1 MTVSEEPPMDTDNDK
16 KNYLHRQVEQQL
28 QTILNLFN
36 SGIPPETIA
45 DQVDIDKD
53 EVDQLIQD
61 IKKQEEKKR
70 ILLEEQVSGNP
81 SLGSTFYLDA
91 VVDIEDAIK
100 NAERRIWK
108 ALKSEPEF
116 TISTEETKSILKKL
130 AKSKVPMVILHVDLV
145 GSTRLSMSVPL
156 DRLTT
161 IMQAFTHEMSIMVNM
176 YGGYVLKYIGD
187 AVIGFFVPG
196 GTLHF
201 NNGYNPP
208 DMKNDFDDKFNSPNE
223 NRSSLG
229 NLQTG
234 EDNYFL
240 SCINAIDCGRS
251 MVRIILQGINPILN
265 QFDYPELGVRIG
277 IDLGENAII
286 QYGFDIHKCDHNKLV
301 KEPHYDILGHT
312 INMAV
317 KMTSFAS
324 PNRIVIGQSVYR
336 KLTDKKQRSKFRK
349 LKVRP
354 SSWTYVD
361 ETSGKMYSLF
371 TDTSKIKNLNF
382 DET

>member
-1 MTVSEEPPMDTDNDK
+1 MTTSGEPPMDGDNDK
-16 KNYLHRQVEQQL
+16 KNYMNRQVEQQL

-53 EVDQLIQD
+53 EVDQIILD
-61 IKKQEEKKR
+61 IKKQEERKR
-70 ILLEEQVSGNP
+70 LLLEEQVSNNP

-91 VVDIEDAIK
+91 VVDIEQAIK
-100 NAERRIWK
+100 NAETRIWK

-130 AKSKVPMVILHVDLV
+130 AKSKVQLVILHVDLV

-161 IMQAFTHEMSIMVNM
+161 IMQAFTQEMSILINM

-187 AVIGFFVPG
+187 AVIGFFVPSG
-196 GTLHF
+196 SLHSE
-201 NNGYNPP
+201 NDYNPA
-208 DMKNDFDDKFNSPNE
+208 DMKDGFDERFKRHNE
-223 NRSSLG
+223 NSSSSSG
-229 NLQTG
+229 NLERG

-251 MVRIILQGINPILN
+251 MVKIILQGMNPILN

-286 QYGFDIHKCDHNKLV
+286 QYGFDIHKCDHDKLV

-317 KMTSFAS
+317 KMTSLAS
-324 PNRIVIGQSVYR
+324 PNRIVIGQSVYK
-336 KLTDKKQRSKFRK
+336 KLIDKKVRSKFK
-349 LKVRP
+349 ILKVRP

-361 ETSGKMYSLF
+361 ESTGKTYNLF
-371 TDTSKIKNLNF
+371 IDDSTLK
-382 DET
+382 

>member
-1 MTVSEEPPMDTDNDK
+1 MTISGGPLSDSDDDK
-16 KNYLHRQVEQQL
+16 KKYINSQVEQQL

-36 SGIPPETIA
+36 SGIPSETIA

-53 EVDQLIQD
+53 EVDQIIQD
-61 IKKQEEKKR
+61 INKQEEQKR
-70 ILLEEQVSGNP
+70 LLLEEQVSNNP

-91 VVDIEDAIK
+91 VVDIEQAIK
-100 NAERRIWK
+100 DAETRIWK
-108 ALKSEPEF
+108 ALKSKPEF

-130 AKSKVPMVILHVDLV
+130 GNSKVPLVILHVDLV

-161 IMQAFTHEMSIMVNM
+161 IMQAFTQEMSIVVNI

-187 AVIGFFVPG
+187 AVLGFFVPG
-196 GTLHF
+196 GSLSSDNDH
-201 NNGYNPP
+201 NP
-208 DMKNDFDDKFNSPNE
+208 
-223 NRSSLG
+223 SLD
-229 NLQTG
+229 NLEMG

-251 MVRIILQGINPILN
+251 MVRIILQGMNPILN

-286 QYGFDIHKCDHNKLV
+286 QYGFDIHKCDHDKLV

-317 KMTSFAS
+317 KMTSLAS

-336 KLTDKKQRSKFRK
+336 KLIDKKERSKFK
-349 LKVRP
+349 VLKVRP

-361 ETSGKMYSLF
+361 ESSGKMYNLF
-371 TDTSKIKNLNF
+371 TDTSTVK
-382 DET
+382 

>member
-1 MTVSEEPPMDTDNDK
+1 MTISGEPLSDSDDDK
-16 KNYLHRQVEQQL
+16 KKYIDSQVEQQL

-36 SGIPPETIA
+36 SGIPSETIA

-53 EVDQLIQD
+53 EVDQIIQD
-61 IKKQEEKKR
+61 IKKQEERKR
-70 ILLEEQVSGNP
+70 LLLEEQVSNNP

-91 VVDIEDAIK
+91 VVDIEQAIK
-100 NAERRIWK
+100 NAETRIWK
-108 ALKSEPEF
+108 ALKSKPEF

-130 AKSKVPMVILHVDLV
+130 GNSKVPLVILHVDLV

-161 IMQAFTHEMSIMVNM
+161 IMQAFTQEMSIIVNM

-187 AVIGFFVPG
+187 AVLGFFVPG
-196 GTLHF
+196 GSLRS
-201 NNGYNPP
+201 NNDHNPSNV
-208 DMKNDFDDKFNSPNE
+208 KEDFGEKFNSRDE
-223 NRSSLG
+223 NSSSLG
-229 NLQTG
+229 NLEMG

-251 MVRIILQGINPILN
+251 MVRIILQGMNPILN

-286 QYGFDIHKCDHNKLV
+286 QYGFDIHKCDHDKLV

-317 KMTSFAS
+317 KMTSLAS

-336 KLTDKKQRSKFRK
+336 KLIDKKERSKFK
-349 LKVRP
+349 VLKVRP

-361 ETSGKMYSLF
+361 ESSGKMYNLF
-371 TDTSKIKNLNF
+371 TDNRTVK
-382 DET
+382 

>member
-1 MTVSEEPPMDTDNDK
+1 MTDSGEPPMDSDNDK
-16 KNYLHRQVEQQL
+16 KNYMHRQVEQQL
-28 QTILNLFN
+28 QTILNLSN
-36 SGIPPETIA
+36 SGIPPESIA
-45 DQVDIDKD
+45 DQVDLDKD
-53 EVDQLIQD
+53 EVVQIIQD
-61 IKKQEEKKR
+61 IKKQEERKR
-70 ILLEEQVSGNP
+70 ILFEEQVSNNP
-81 SLGSTFYLDA
+81 SLGSTFYLDT
-91 VVDIEDAIK
+91 VVDIEQAIK
-100 NAERRIWK
+100 DAETRIWK
-108 ALKSEPEF
+108 ALKSELEF
-116 TISTEETKSILKKL
+116 TISTEETKGMLNKL

-161 IMQAFTHEMSIMVNM
+161 IMQAFTQEMSIVVNM

-196 GTLHF
+196 GTLHSNKDYIPPGMKEGF
-201 NNGYNPP
+201 N
-208 DMKNDFDDKFNSPNE
+208 KKLNSPNG
-223 NRSSLG
+223 NSSSLD
-229 NLQTG
+229 NLEMG

-251 MVRIILQGINPILN
+251 MVRIILQGMNPILN

-286 QYGFDIHKCDHNKLV
+286 QYGFDIHKCDHDKLV

-317 KMTSFAS
+317 KMTSLAS

-336 KLTDKKQRSKFRK
+336 NLTDKKQRSKFK
-349 LKVRP
+349 ILKVRP
-354 SSWTYVD
+354 TSWTYVD
-361 ETSGKMYSLF
+361 ESSGKMYSLY
-371 TDTSKIKNLNF
+371 TDISTAK
-382 DET
+382 

>member
-1 MTVSEEPPMDTDNDK
+1 MIITGEPPMNSDNNK
-16 KNYLHRQVEQQL
+16 KNYRQVEQQL

-36 SGIPPETIA
+36 SGIPSETIA

-53 EVDQLIQD
+53 EVNRIIQD
-61 IKKQEEKKR
+61 IITQEERKR
-70 ILLEEQVSGNP
+70 ILLEEHVSNNP

-91 VVDIEDAIK
+91 VVDIEQAIK
-100 NAERRIWK
+100 NAQTRIWK

-116 TISTEETKSILKKL
+116 TISTEETKGILKKL
-130 AKSKVPMVILHVDLV
+130 ARSKVQMVILHVDLV

-161 IMQAFTHEMSIMVNM
+161 IMQAFTQEMSVIVNM
-176 YGGYVLKYIGD
+176 YGGYILKYIGD
-187 AVIGFFVPG
+187 AVMAFFVPG
-196 GTLHF
+196 GSLKSDI
-201 NNGYNPP
+201 GYKPAG
-208 DMKNDFDDKFNSPNE
+208 MKDGSD
-223 NRSSLG
+223 NRS
-229 NLQTG
+229 NLEMD
-234 EDNYFL
+234 EDKYFL

-265 QFDYPELGVRIG
+265 QFDYPELGIRIG

-286 QYGFDIHKCDHNKLV
+286 QYGFDIHKCDHDKLV

-324 PNRIVIGQSVYR
+324 INRMVIGQSVYR
-336 KLTDKKQRSKFRK
+336 KLTDEQRSKFK
-349 LKVRP
+349 LLKVRP
-354 SSWTYVD
+354 GSWTYVD
-361 ETSGKMYSLF
+361 EGSGKMYSLF
-371 TDTSKIKNLNF
+371 TDTS
-382 DET
+382 

>member
-1 MTVSEEPPMDTDNDK
+1 MTIPGEPPENKDNDK
-16 KNYLHRQVEQQL
+16 KNYIHRQVEQQL

-36 SGIPPETIA
+36 SGIPSETIA
-45 DQVDIDKD
+45 DQVDIDKN

-61 IKKQEEKKR
+61 IKRQEERKR
-70 ILLEEQVSGNP
+70 ILLEEQVSNNP

-91 VVDIEDAIK
+91 VVDIEQAIK
-100 NAERRIWK
+100 NAETRIWK

-116 TISTEETKSILKKL
+116 TISTEETKGILKKL

-156 DRLTT
+156 DRLTK
-161 IMQAFTHEMSIMVNM
+161 IMQAFTHEMSILVNM

-196 GTLHF
+196 GTLHST
-201 NNGYNPP
+201 NEYNLP
-208 DMKNDFDDKFNSPNE
+208 DIKDGFDEKLNSKNE
-223 NRSSLG
+223 NSSSLG
-229 NLQTG
+229 NLEMN

-286 QYGFDIHKCDHNKLV
+286 QYGFDVHKCDHEKLV

-317 KMTSFAS
+317 KMTSLAS

-336 KLTDKKQRSKFRK
+336 KLIDKKERSKFK
-349 LKVRP
+349 ILKVRP

-361 ETSGKMYSLF
+361 ESSGKMYGLF
-371 TDTSKIKNLNF
+371 TDISTVK
-382 DET
+382 

>member
-1 MTVSEEPPMDTDNDK
+1 MTDSGEPPMDSDNDK
-16 KNYLHRQVEQQL
+16 KNYMHRQVEQQL
-28 QTILNLFN
+28 QTILNLSN
-36 SGIPPETIA
+36 SGIPPESIA
-45 DQVDIDKD
+45 DQVDLDKD
-53 EVDQLIQD
+53 EVVQIIQD
-61 IKKQEEKKR
+61 IKKQEERKR
-70 ILLEEQVSGNP
+70 ILFEEQVSNNP
-81 SLGSTFYLDA
+81 SLGSTFYLDT
-91 VVDIEDAIK
+91 VVDIEQAIK
-100 NAERRIWK
+100 DAETRIWK
-108 ALKSEPEF
+108 ALKSELEF
-116 TISTEETKSILKKL
+116 TISTEETKGMLNKL

-161 IMQAFTHEMSIMVNM
+161 IMQAFTQEMSIVVNM

-196 GTLHF
+196 GTLHSNKDYIPPGMKEGF
-201 NNGYNPP
+201 N
-208 DMKNDFDDKFNSPNE
+208 KKLNSPNE
-223 NRSSLG
+223 NSSSLD
-229 NLQTG
+229 NLEMG

-251 MVRIILQGINPILN
+251 MVRIILQGMNPILN

-286 QYGFDIHKCDHNKLV
+286 QYGFDIHKCDHDKLV

-317 KMTSFAS
+317 KMTSLAS

-336 KLTDKKQRSKFRK
+336 NLTDKKQRSKFK
-349 LKVRP
+349 ILKVRP

-361 ETSGKMYSLF
+361 ESSGKMYNLF
-371 TDTSKIKNLNF
+371 TDISTVK
-382 DET
+382 

>member
-1 MTVSEEPPMDTDNDK
+1 MTFSEEPQSDSDDDK
-16 KNYLHRQVEQQL
+16 TKYTNSQVEQQL

-36 SGIPPETIA
+36 SGIPSETIA

-53 EVDQLIQD
+53 EVDQIIQD
-61 IKKQEEKKR
+61 IKKQEERKR
-70 ILLEEQVSGNP
+70 LLLEEQVSNNP

-91 VVDIEDAIK
+91 VVDIEQAIK
-100 NAERRIWK
+100 NAETRIWK
-108 ALKSEPEF
+108 ALKSKPEF
-116 TISTEETKSILKKL
+116 TISTEETKSILKRL
-130 AKSKVPMVILHVDLV
+130 ANSKVPLVIFHVDLV

-161 IMQAFTHEMSIMVNM
+161 IMQAFTQEMSIVVNM

-187 AVIGFFVPG
+187 AVLGFFVPG
-196 GTLHF
+196 GSLRSD
-201 NNGYNPP
+201 NEGNPSNI
-208 DMKNDFDDKFNSPNE
+208 KEDFGEKFNSRDE
-223 NRSSLG
+223 NGSSLG
-229 NLQTG
+229 NLEMS

-251 MVRIILQGINPILN
+251 MVRIILQGMNPILN

-286 QYGFDIHKCDHNKLV
+286 QYGFDIHKCDQDKLV

-317 KMTSFAS
+317 KMTSLAS

-336 KLTDKKQRSKFRK
+336 KLIDKKERSKFK
-349 LKVRP
+349 VLKVRP

-361 ETSGKMYSLF
+361 ESSGKMYSLF
-371 TDTSKIKNLNF
+371 TDNSTVR
-382 DET
+382 

>member
-1 MTVSEEPPMDTDNDK
+1 MTISGEQPEGSDNDR
-16 KNYLHRQVEQQL
+16 KNYINRQVEQQL

-36 SGIPPETIA
+36 SGIPSETIA

-61 IKKQEEKKR
+61 IKQQEERKR
-70 ILLEEQVSGNP
+70 ILLEEQVSSNP

-91 VVDIEDAIK
+91 VVDIEQVIK
-100 NAERRIWK
+100 NAETRIWK

-116 TISTEETKSILKKL
+116 TISTEETKGILKNL
-130 AKSKVPMVILHVDLV
+130 AKSKVQMVILHVDLV

-161 IMQAFTHEMSIMVNM
+161 IMQAFTHEMSILVNM

-196 GTLHF
+196 GTLRSTDDYNLPDIKDGF
-201 NNGYNPP
+201 DEKFSGNNEY
-208 DMKNDFDDKFNSPNE
+208 S
-223 NRSSLG
+223 SSLG
-229 NLQTG
+229 NLG
-234 EDNYFL
+234 MNEDNYYL

-286 QYGFDIHKCDHNKLV
+286 QYGFDVHKCDHDKLV

-317 KMTSFAS
+317 KMTSLAS

-336 KLTDKKQRSKFRK
+336 RLTDKKERSKFK
-349 LKVRP
+349 ILKVRP

-361 ETSGKMYSLF
+361 ESNGKMYSLF
-371 TDTSKIKNLNF
+371 TDISTVK
-382 DET
+382 

>member
-1 MTVSEEPPMDTDNDK
+1 MTISGEAPIDSSNNSK
-16 KNYLHRQVEQQL
+16 KHIHKQVEQQL

-36 SGIPPETIA
+36 SGIPTETIA
-45 DQVDIDKD
+45 AQVDIDKD

-61 IKKQEEKKR
+61 IKKQEERKR
-70 ILLEEQVSGNP
+70 LLLEEQVSNNP
-81 SLGSTFYLDA
+81 SLGSSFYLDA
-91 VVDIEDAIK
+91 VVDIEQAIK
-100 NAERRIWK
+100 SAETRIWK

-116 TISTEETKSILKKL
+116 TISTEETKGILKKL
-130 AKSKVPMVILHVDLV
+130 ANSKVPLVILHVDLI
-145 GSTRLSMSVPL
+145 GSTRLSMSIPL

-161 IMQAFTHEMSIMVNM
+161 IMQAFTQEMSLVVNM

-196 GTLHF
+196 GSLYSNNDYPHHMKDRFDGGF
-201 NNGYNPP
+201 NRPKENSSSPGNPEMG
-208 DMKNDFDDKFNSPNE
+208 D
-223 NRSSLG
+223 
-229 NLQTG
+229 
-234 EDNYFL
+234 DNYFL
-240 SCINAIDCGRS
+240 TCINAIDCGRS

-286 QYGFDIHKCDHNKLV
+286 QYGFDIHKCDHDKLV

-317 KMTSFAS
+317 KMTSLAS
-324 PNRIVIGQSVYR
+324 PNRIAIGQSVYR
-336 KLTDKKQRSKFRK
+336 KLADKKQRSKFRI

-361 ETSGKMYSLF
+361 ESSGKMYRLF
-371 TDTSKIKNLNF
+371 IDISTTK
-382 DET
+382 

>member
-1 MTVSEEPPMDTDNDK
+1 MTDSGEPPMDSDNDK
-16 KNYLHRQVEQQL
+16 KNYMHRQVEQQL
-28 QTILNLFN
+28 QTILNLSN
-36 SGIPPETIA
+36 SGIPPESIA
-45 DQVDIDKD
+45 DQVDLDKD
-53 EVDQLIQD
+53 EVVQIIQD
-61 IKKQEEKKR
+61 IKKQEERKR
-70 ILLEEQVSGNP
+70 ILFEEQVSNNP
-81 SLGSTFYLDA
+81 SLGSTFYLDT
-91 VVDIEDAIK
+91 VVDIEQAIK
-100 NAERRIWK
+100 DAETRIWK
-108 ALKSEPEF
+108 ALKSELEF
-116 TISTEETKSILKKL
+116 TISTEETKGMLNKL

-145 GSTRLSMSVPL
+145 CSTRLSMSVPL

-161 IMQAFTHEMSIMVNM
+161 IMQAFTQEMSIVVNM

-196 GTLHF
+196 GTLHSNKDYIPPGMKEGF
-201 NNGYNPP
+201 N
-208 DMKNDFDDKFNSPNE
+208 KKLNSPNE
-223 NRSSLG
+223 NSSSLD
-229 NLQTG
+229 NLEMG

-251 MVRIILQGINPILN
+251 MVRIILQGMNPILN

-286 QYGFDIHKCDHNKLV
+286 QYGFDIHKCDHDKLV

-317 KMTSFAS
+317 NMTSLAS

-336 KLTDKKQRSKFRK
+336 NLTDKKQRSKFNI

-361 ETSGKMYSLF
+361 ESSGKMYSLY
-371 TDTSKIKNLNF
+371 TDISTVK
-382 DET
+382 

>member
-1 MTVSEEPPMDTDNDK
+1 MTDFGEPPMDSDNDK
-16 KNYLHRQVEQQL
+16 KNYMHRQVEQQL
-28 QTILNLFN
+28 QTILNLSN
-36 SGIPPETIA
+36 SGIPPESIA
-45 DQVDIDKD
+45 DQVDLDKD
-53 EVDQLIQD
+53 EVVQIIQD
-61 IKKQEEKKR
+61 IKKQEERKR
-70 ILLEEQVSGNP
+70 ILFEEQVSNNP

-91 VVDIEDAIK
+91 VVDIEQAIK
-100 NAERRIWK
+100 DAETRIWK
-108 ALKSEPEF
+108 ALKSELEF
-116 TISTEETKSILKKL
+116 TISTEETKGMLNKL

-161 IMQAFTHEMSIMVNM
+161 IMQAFTQEMSIVVNM

-196 GTLHF
+196 GTLHSNKDYIPPGMKEGF
-201 NNGYNPP
+201 N
-208 DMKNDFDDKFNSPNE
+208 KKLNSPNE
-223 NRSSLG
+223 NSSSLD
-229 NLQTG
+229 NLEMG

-251 MVRIILQGINPILN
+251 MVRIILQGMNPILN

-286 QYGFDIHKCDHNKLV
+286 QYGFDIHKCDLDKLV

-317 KMTSFAS
+317 KMTSLAS

-336 KLTDKKQRSKFRK
+336 NLTDKKQRSKFK
-349 LKVRP
+349 ILKVRP

-361 ETSGKMYSLF
+361 ESSGKMYSLY
-371 TDTSKIKNLNF
+371 TDISTVK
-382 DET
+382 

>member
-1 MTVSEEPPMDTDNDK
+1 MDSNNDK
-16 KNYLHRQVEQQL
+16 KNYIYRQVEQQL

-36 SGIPPETIA
+36 SGISPETIA
-45 DQVDIDKD
+45 DQVDLDKD
-53 EVDQLIQD
+53 EVDQIIQD
-61 IKKQEEKKR
+61 LKEQEEKKR
-70 ILLEEQVSGNP
+70 VLLEEQVSNNP

-91 VVDIEDAIK
+91 VVDIEHAIK
-100 NAERRIWK
+100 LAETRIWK

-116 TISTEETKSILKKL
+116 TISTEETKGILKKL
-130 AKSKVPMVILHVDLV
+130 AKSKVPLVILHVDLV

-161 IMQAFTHEMSIMVNM
+161 IMQAFTQEMSIIVNM

-187 AVIGFFVPG
+187 AVIGFFVPA
-196 GTLHF
+196 GTLHSD
-201 NNGYNPP
+201 NGYNPS
-208 DMKNDFDDKFNSPNE
+208 DMKDGFDEKFNSQNE
-223 NRSSLG
+223 NSSSLG
-229 NLQTG
+229 NLEMS

-251 MVRIILQGINPILN
+251 MVRIILQGMNPILN

-286 QYGFDIHKCDHNKLV
+286 QYGFDIHKCDHDKLV

-317 KMTSFAS
+317 KMTSLAS

-336 KLTDKKQRSKFRK
+336 KLTDKKQRSKFK
-349 LKVRP
+349 ILKVRP

-361 ETSGKMYSLF
+361 ESSGKMYSLF
-371 TDTSKIKNLNF
+371 SDISTVK
-382 DET
+382 

>member
-1 MTVSEEPPMDTDNDK
+1 MTESGESPMDSNNDK
-16 KNYLHRQVEQQL
+16 KNYMYRQVEQQL

-36 SGIPPETIA
+36 SGISPETIA
-45 DQVDIDKD
+45 DQVDLDKD
-53 EVDQLIQD
+53 EVDQIIQD
-61 IKKQEEKKR
+61 LKEQEEKKR
-70 ILLEEQVSGNP
+70 VLLEEQVSNNP

-91 VVDIEDAIK
+91 VVDIEQAIK
-100 NAERRIWK
+100 LAETRIWK

-116 TISTEETKSILKKL
+116 TISTEETKGILKTL
-130 AKSKVPMVILHVDLV
+130 AKSKVPLVILHVDLV

-161 IMQAFTHEMSIMVNM
+161 IMQAFTQEMSIIVNM

-187 AVIGFFVPG
+187 AVIGFFVPA
-196 GTLHF
+196 GTLHSD
-201 NNGYNPP
+201 NGYNPSG
-208 DMKNDFDDKFNSPNE
+208 MKDRFDEKFNSHNE
-223 NRSSLG
+223 NSSSLG
-229 NLQTG
+229 NLG
-234 EDNYFL
+234 MSEDNYFL

-286 QYGFDIHKCDHNKLV
+286 QYGFDIHKCDHDKLV

-317 KMTSFAS
+317 KMTSLAS

-336 KLTDKKQRSKFRK
+336 KLTDKKQRSKFK
-349 LKVRP
+349 ILKVRP

-361 ETSGKMYSLF
+361 ENSGKMYSLF
-371 TDTSKIKNLNF
+371 TDISTVR
-382 DET
+382 

>member
-1 MTVSEEPPMDTDNDK
+1 MTIPGEPPEDKDNDK
-16 KNYLHRQVEQQL
+16 KNYIHKQVEQQL

-36 SGIPPETIA
+36 SGIPSETIA
-45 DQVDIDKD
+45 DQVDIDKN

-61 IKKQEEKKR
+61 IKRQEERKR
-70 ILLEEQVSGNP
+70 ILLEEQVSNNP

-91 VVDIEDAIK
+91 VVDIEQAIK
-100 NAERRIWK
+100 NAETGIWK

-116 TISTEETKSILKKL
+116 TISTEETKGILKKL

-156 DRLTT
+156 DRLTK
-161 IMQAFTHEMSIMVNM
+161 IMQAFTHEMSILVNM

-196 GTLHF
+196 GTLHST
-201 NNGYNPP
+201 NDYNLP
-208 DMKNDFDDKFNSPNE
+208 DIKDGFDKKLNSNNE
-223 NRSSLG
+223 NSSSLG
-229 NLQTG
+229 NLEMN

-286 QYGFDIHKCDHNKLV
+286 QYGFDVHKCDHEKLV

-317 KMTSFAS
+317 KMTSLAS

-336 KLTDKKQRSKFRK
+336 KLIDKKERSKFK
-349 LKVRP
+349 ILKVRP

-361 ETSGKMYSLF
+361 ENSGKMYSLF
-371 TDTSKIKNLNF
+371 TDISTAK
-382 DET
+382 

>member
-1 MTVSEEPPMDTDNDK
+1 MRIVISNAHLSLHLHENMTISGEPLSDSDNDK
-16 KNYLHRQVEQQL
+16 KKYINSQVEQQL

-36 SGIPPETIA
+36 SGIPSETIA

-53 EVDQLIQD
+53 EVDQIIQD
-61 IKKQEEKKR
+61 IKKQEERKR
-70 ILLEEQVSGNP
+70 LLLEEQVSNNP
-81 SLGSTFYLDA
+81 SLGSTFYLEA
-91 VVDIEDAIK
+91 VVDIEQAIK
-100 NAERRIWK
+100 NAETRIWK
-108 ALKSEPEF
+108 ALKSKPEF

-130 AKSKVPMVILHVDLV
+130 ANSKVPLVIFHVDLV

-161 IMQAFTHEMSIMVNM
+161 IMQAFTQEMSIVVNM

-187 AVIGFFVPG
+187 AVLGFFVPG
-196 GTLHF
+196 GSLRSDNDH
-201 NNGYNPP
+201 NP
-208 DMKNDFDDKFNSPNE
+208 
-223 NRSSLG
+223 SLD
-229 NLQTG
+229 NLEMG

-251 MVRIILQGINPILN
+251 MVRIILQGMNPILN

-286 QYGFDIHKCDHNKLV
+286 QYGFDIHKCDHDKSV

-317 KMTSFAS
+317 KMTSLAS

-336 KLTDKKQRSKFRK
+336 KLIDKKERSKFK
-349 LKVRP
+349 VLKVRP

-361 ETSGKMYSLF
+361 ESSGKMYNLF
-371 TDTSKIKNLNF
+371 TDNSTVK
-382 DET
+382 

>member
-1 MTVSEEPPMDTDNDK
+1 MTISGEPPEDKDNDK
-16 KNYLHRQVEQQL
+16 KNYIHRQVEQQL

-36 SGIPPETIA
+36 SGIPSETIA
-45 DQVDIDKD
+45 DQVDIDKN

-61 IKKQEEKKR
+61 IKRQEERKR
-70 ILLEEQVSGNP
+70 ILLEEQVSNNP

-91 VVDIEDAIK
+91 VVDIEQAIK
-100 NAERRIWK
+100 NAETRIWK

-116 TISTEETKSILKKL
+116 TISTEETKGILKKL

-156 DRLTT
+156 DRLTK
-161 IMQAFTHEMSIMVNM
+161 IMQAFTHEMSILVNM

-196 GTLHF
+196 GTLHST
-201 NNGYNPP
+201 NDYNLP
-208 DMKNDFDDKFNSPNE
+208 DIKDGFDEKLNSKNE
-223 NRSSLG
+223 NSSSLG
-229 NLQTG
+229 NLEMN

-286 QYGFDIHKCDHNKLV
+286 QYGFDVHKCDHEKLV

-317 KMTSFAS
+317 KMTSLAS

-336 KLTDKKQRSKFRK
+336 KLIDKKERSKFK
-349 LKVRP
+349 ILKVRP

-361 ETSGKMYSLF
+361 ESSGKMYSLF
-371 TDTSKIKNLNF
+371 TDISTVK
-382 DET
+382 

>member
-1 MTVSEEPPMDTDNDK
+1 MTDFGEPPMDSDNDK
-16 KNYLHRQVEQQL
+16 KNYMHRQVEQQL
-28 QTILNLFN
+28 QTILNLSN
-36 SGIPPETIA
+36 SGIPPESIA
-45 DQVDIDKD
+45 DQVDLDKD
-53 EVDQLIQD
+53 EVVQIIQD
-61 IKKQEEKKR
+61 IKKQEERKR
-70 ILLEEQVSGNP
+70 ILFEEQVSNNP
-81 SLGSTFYLDA
+81 SLGSTFYLDT
-91 VVDIEDAIK
+91 VVDIEQAIK
-100 NAERRIWK
+100 DAETRIWK
-108 ALKSEPEF
+108 ALKSELEF
-116 TISTEETKSILKKL
+116 TISTEETKGMLNKL

-161 IMQAFTHEMSIMVNM
+161 IMQAFTQEMSIVVNM

-196 GTLHF
+196 GTLHSNKDYIPPGMKEGF
-201 NNGYNPP
+201 N
-208 DMKNDFDDKFNSPNE
+208 KKLNSPNE
-223 NRSSLG
+223 NSSSLD
-229 NLQTG
+229 NLEMG

-251 MVRIILQGINPILN
+251 MVRIILQGMNPILN

-286 QYGFDIHKCDHNKLV
+286 QYGFDIHKCDHDKLV

-317 KMTSFAS
+317 KMTSLAS

-336 KLTDKKQRSKFRK
+336 NLTDKKQRSKFK
-349 LKVRP
+349 ILKVRP

-361 ETSGKMYSLF
+361 ESSGKMYSLY
-371 TDTSKIKNLNF
+371 TDISTVK
-382 DET
+382 

>member
-1 MTVSEEPPMDTDNDK
+1 MTISGEIPMDSDNDK
-16 KNYLHRQVEQQL
+16 KNYMHRQVEQQR

-45 DQVDIDKD
+45 EQVDIDKG
-53 EVDQLIQD
+53 EVDQIIQD
-61 IKKQEEKKR
+61 IKKQEERKR
-70 ILLEEQVSGNP
+70 ILLEEQVSNNP
-81 SLGSTFYLDA
+81 SLGSAFYLDA
-91 VVDIEDAIK
+91 VVDIDRAIK
-100 NAERRIWK
+100 NAETRMWK

-116 TISTEETKSILKKL
+116 TISTEETKGILKKL
-130 AKSKVPMVILHVDLV
+130 AKSKVPLVILHVDLV

-161 IMQAFTHEMSIMVNM
+161 IMQAFTQEMSIIVNM

-196 GTLHF
+196 GSLHSD
-201 NNGYNPP
+201 NDYNPP
-208 DMKNDFDDKFNSPNE
+208 DMKNEFDEGFNSHNE
-223 NRSSLG
+223 NSFSLG
-229 NLQTG
+229 NLEMGQN
-234 EDNYFL
+234 NYFL

-251 MVRIILQGINPILN
+251 MVNIILQGINPILN

-286 QYGFDIHKCDHNKLV
+286 QYGFDIHKCDHDELV

-317 KMTSFAS
+317 KMTSLAS

-336 KLTDKKQRSKFRK
+336 KLTDKKQRSKFEI

-361 ETSGKMYSLF
+361 ENSGKMYSLF
-371 TDTSKIKNLNF
+371 IDIGTLK
-382 DET
+382 

>member
-1 MTVSEEPPMDTDNDK
+1 MTDSGEPPMDSDNDK
-16 KNYLHRQVEQQL
+16 KNYMHRQVEQQL
-28 QTILNLFN
+28 QTILNLSN
-36 SGIPPETIA
+36 SGIPPESIA
-45 DQVDIDKD
+45 DQVDLDKD
-53 EVDQLIQD
+53 EVVQIIQD
-61 IKKQEEKKR
+61 LKKQEERKR
-70 ILLEEQVSGNP
+70 ILFEEQVSNNP
-81 SLGSTFYLDA
+81 SVGSTFYLDT
-91 VVDIEDAIK
+91 VVDIEQGMKDA
-100 NAERRIWK
+100 ETRIWK
-108 ALKSEPEF
+108 ALKSELEF
-116 TISTEETKSILKKL
+116 TISTEETKGMLNKL

-161 IMQAFTHEMSIMVNM
+161 IMQAFTQEMSIVVNM

-196 GTLHF
+196 GTLHSNKDYIPPGMKEGF
-201 NNGYNPP
+201 N
-208 DMKNDFDDKFNSPNE
+208 KKLNSPNE
-223 NRSSLG
+223 NSSSLD
-229 NLQTG
+229 NLEMG

-251 MVRIILQGINPILN
+251 MVRIILQGMNPILN

-286 QYGFDIHKCDHNKLV
+286 QYGFDIHKCDHDKLV

-317 KMTSFAS
+317 KMTSLAS

-336 KLTDKKQRSKFRK
+336 NLTDKKQRSKFK
-349 LKVRP
+349 ILKVRP

-361 ETSGKMYSLF
+361 ESSGKMYSLY
-371 TDTSKIKNLNF
+371 TDISTVK
-382 DET
+382 

>member
-1 MTVSEEPPMDTDNDK
+1 MTISGEASIDSSNNSK
-16 KNYLHRQVEQQL
+16 KHMHKQVEQQL

-45 DQVDIDKD
+45 AQVDIDKD

-61 IKKQEEKKR
+61 IKKQDERKR
-70 ILLEEQVSGNP
+70 LLLEEQVSNNP
-81 SLGSTFYLDA
+81 SLGSSFYLDA
-91 VVDIEDAIK
+91 VVDIEQAIK
-100 NAERRIWK
+100 SAETRIWK

-116 TISTEETKSILKKL
+116 TISTEETKGILKKL
-130 AKSKVPMVILHVDLV
+130 ANSKVPLVILHVDLV
-145 GSTRLSMSVPL
+145 GSTRLSMSIPL

-161 IMQAFTHEMSIMVNM
+161 IMQAFTQEMSIVVNM

-196 GTLHF
+196 GSLYSNIDYPH
-201 NNGYNPP
+201 
-208 DMKNDFDDKFNSPNE
+208 DMKDRFDGRFNSPKE
-223 NRSSLG
+223 NSSSPG
-229 NLQTG
+229 NSEMG
-234 EDNYFL
+234 DDNYFL
-240 SCINAIDCGRS
+240 TCINAIDCGRS

-286 QYGFDIHKCDHNKLV
+286 QYGFDIHKCDHDKLV

-317 KMTSFAS
+317 KMTSLAS

-336 KLTDKKQRSKFRK
+336 KLAEKKQRSKFRI
-349 LKVRP
+349 LKVKP

-361 ETSGKMYSLF
+361 ECSGKMYRLF
-371 TDTSKIKNLNF
+371 IDTSTTK
-382 DET
+382 

>member
-1 MTVSEEPPMDTDNDK
+1 MTISGEPPSDSDDDK
-16 KNYLHRQVEQQL
+16 KNINSQVEQQL

-36 SGIPPETIA
+36 SGIPSETIA

-53 EVDQLIQD
+53 EVDQIIQD
-61 IKKQEEKKR
+61 IKKQEERKR
-70 ILLEEQVSGNP
+70 LLLEEQVSNNP

-91 VVDIEDAIK
+91 VVDIKQAIK
-100 NAERRIWK
+100 NAETRIWK
-108 ALKSEPEF
+108 ALKSKPEF
-116 TISTEETKSILKKL
+116 TISIEETKSILKKL
-130 AKSKVPMVILHVDLV
+130 ANSKVPLVILHVDLV

-161 IMQAFTHEMSIMVNM
+161 IMQAFTQEMSIVVNM

-187 AVIGFFVPG
+187 AVLGFFVPG
-196 GTLHF
+196 GSLHSD
-201 NNGYNPP
+201 NDHNPSNI
-208 DMKNDFDDKFNSPNE
+208 KEGFGERFNSRNE
-223 NRSSLG
+223 NSTSLG
-229 NLQTG
+229 NLEMG

-251 MVRIILQGINPILN
+251 MVRIILQGMNPILN

-286 QYGFDIHKCDHNKLV
+286 QYGFDIHKCDHDKLV

-336 KLTDKKQRSKFRK
+336 KLIDKKERSKFK
-349 LKVRP
+349 VVKVRP

-361 ETSGKMYSLF
+361 ESSGKMYNLF
-371 TDTSKIKNLNF
+371 TDSSTVK
-382 DET
+382 

>member
-1 MTVSEEPPMDTDNDK
+1 MTDSGEPPMDSDNDK
-16 KNYLHRQVEQQL
+16 KNYMHRQVEQQL
-28 QTILNLFN
+28 QTILNLSN
-36 SGIPPETIA
+36 SGIPPESIA
-45 DQVDIDKD
+45 DQVDLDKD
-53 EVDQLIQD
+53 EVVQIIQD
-61 IKKQEEKKR
+61 IKKQEERKR
-70 ILLEEQVSGNP
+70 ILFEEQVSNNP
-81 SLGSTFYLDA
+81 SLGSTFYLDT
-91 VVDIEDAIK
+91 VVDIEQAIK
-100 NAERRIWK
+100 DAETRIWK
-108 ALKSEPEF
+108 ALKSELEF
-116 TISTEETKSILKKL
+116 TISTEETKGMLNKL

-161 IMQAFTHEMSIMVNM
+161 IMQAFTQEMSIVVNM

-196 GTLHF
+196 GTLHSNKDYIPPGMKEGF
-201 NNGYNPP
+201 N
-208 DMKNDFDDKFNSPNE
+208 KKLNSPNE
-223 NRSSLG
+223 NSSSLD
-229 NLQTG
+229 NLEMG

-251 MVRIILQGINPILN
+251 MVRIILQGMNPILN

-286 QYGFDIHKCDHNKLV
+286 QYGFDIHKCDHDKLV

-317 KMTSFAS
+317 KMTSLAS
-324 PNRIVIGQSVYR
+324 PSRIVIGQSVYR
-336 KLTDKKQRSKFRK
+336 NLTDKKQRSKFK
-349 LKVRP
+349 ILKVRP

-361 ETSGKMYSLF
+361 ESSGKMYSLY
-371 TDTSKIKNLNF
+371 TDISTVK
-382 DET
+382 

>member
-1 MTVSEEPPMDTDNDK
+1 MTDSGEPPMDSDNDK
-16 KNYLHRQVEQQL
+16 KNYMHRQVEQQL
-28 QTILNLFN
+28 QTILNLSN
-36 SGIPPETIA
+36 SGIPPESIA
-45 DQVDIDKD
+45 DQVDLDKD
-53 EVDQLIQD
+53 EVVQIIQD
-61 IKKQEEKKR
+61 IKKQEERKR
-70 ILLEEQVSGNP
+70 ILFEEQVSNNP
-81 SLGSTFYLDA
+81 SLGSTFYLDT
-91 VVDIEDAIK
+91 VVDIEQAIK
-100 NAERRIWK
+100 DAETRIWK
-108 ALKSEPEF
+108 ALKSELEF
-116 TISTEETKSILKKL
+116 TISTEETKGMLNKL

-161 IMQAFTHEMSIMVNM
+161 IMQAFTQEMSIVVNM

-196 GTLHF
+196 GTLHSNKDYIPPGTKEGF
-201 NNGYNPP
+201 N
-208 DMKNDFDDKFNSPNE
+208 KKLNSPNE
-223 NRSSLG
+223 NSSSLD
-229 NLQTG
+229 NLEMG

-251 MVRIILQGINPILN
+251 MVRIILQGMNPILN

-286 QYGFDIHKCDHNKLV
+286 QYGFDIHKCDHDKLV

-317 KMTSFAS
+317 KMTSLAS

-336 KLTDKKQRSKFRK
+336 NLTDKKQRSKFK
-349 LKVRP
+349 ILKVRP

-361 ETSGKMYSLF
+361 ESSGKMYSLY
-371 TDTSKIKNLNF
+371 TDISTVK
-382 DET
+382 

>member
-1 MTVSEEPPMDTDNDK
+1 MTNSGEPPVDSDIDK
-16 KNYLHRQVEQQL
+16 KNYIHRQVEQQL

-36 SGIPPETIA
+36 SGIPSETIA

-61 IKKQEEKKR
+61 IKKQEERKR
-70 ILLEEQVSGNP
+70 ILLEEQVSNNP

-91 VVDIEDAIK
+91 VVDIEQAIK
-100 NAERRIWK
+100 NAETRIWK

-116 TISTEETKSILKKL
+116 TISTEETKGILKKL

-161 IMQAFTHEMSIMVNM
+161 IMQAFTHEMSILVNM

-196 GTLHF
+196 GTLHSE
-201 NNGYNPP
+201 NNYNSLHSE
-208 DMKNDFDDKFNSPNE
+208 NS
-223 NRSSLG
+223 SSLG
-229 NLQTG
+229 NLETS

-251 MVRIILQGINPILN
+251 MVRIILHGINPILN

-277 IDLGENAII
+277 IDLGETAII
-286 QYGFDIHKCDHNKLV
+286 QYGFDIHKCDHDRLV

-312 INMAV
+312 INMTV
-317 KMTSFAS
+317 KMTSLAC

-336 KLTDKKQRSKFRK
+336 KLNDKKQRSKFK
-349 LKVRP
+349 ILKVRP

-361 ETSGKMYSLF
+361 ESSGKMYGLF
-371 TDTSKIKNLNF
+371 TNISTVK
-382 DET
+382 

>member
-1 MTVSEEPPMDTDNDK
+1 MTDSGEPPMDSDNDK
-16 KNYLHRQVEQQL
+16 KNYMHRQVEQQL
-28 QTILNLFN
+28 QTILNLSN
-36 SGIPPETIA
+36 SGIPPESIA
-45 DQVDIDKD
+45 DQVDLDKD
-53 EVDQLIQD
+53 EVVQIIQD
-61 IKKQEEKKR
+61 IKKQEERKR
-70 ILLEEQVSGNP
+70 ILFEEQVSNNP
-81 SLGSTFYLDA
+81 SLGSTFYLDT
-91 VVDIEDAIK
+91 VVDIEQAIK
-100 NAERRIWK
+100 DAETRIWK
-108 ALKSEPEF
+108 ALKSELEF
-116 TISTEETKSILKKL
+116 TISTEETKGMLNKL

-161 IMQAFTHEMSIMVNM
+161 IMQAFTQEMSIVVNM

-196 GTLHF
+196 GTLHSNKDYIPPGMKEGF
-201 NNGYNPP
+201 N
-208 DMKNDFDDKFNSPNE
+208 KKLNSPNE
-223 NRSSLG
+223 NSSSLD
-229 NLQTG
+229 NLEMG

-251 MVRIILQGINPILN
+251 MVRIILQGMNPILN

-286 QYGFDIHKCDHNKLV
+286 QYGFDIHKCDHDKLV

-317 KMTSFAS
+317 KMTSLAS
-324 PNRIVIGQSVYR
+324 PNRMVIGQSVYR
-336 KLTDKKQRSKFRK
+336 KLTDKEHRSKFK
-349 LKVRP
+349 MLKVRP

-361 ETSGKMYSLF
+361 ESSGKMYSLY
-371 TDTSKIKNLNF
+371 TDISTVK
-382 DET
+382 

>member
-1 MTVSEEPPMDTDNDK
+1 MTDFGEPPMDSDNDK
-16 KNYLHRQVEQQL
+16 KNYMHRQVEQQL
-28 QTILNLFN
+28 QTILNLSN
-36 SGIPPETIA
+36 SGIPPESIA
-45 DQVDIDKD
+45 DQVDLDKD
-53 EVDQLIQD
+53 EVVQIIQD
-61 IKKQEEKKR
+61 IKKQEERKR
-70 ILLEEQVSGNP
+70 ILFEEQVSNNP
-81 SLGSTFYLDA
+81 SLGSTFYLDT
-91 VVDIEDAIK
+91 VVDIEQAIK
-100 NAERRIWK
+100 DAETRIWK
-108 ALKSEPEF
+108 ALKSELEF
-116 TISTEETKSILKKL
+116 TISTEETKGMLNKL

-161 IMQAFTHEMSIMVNM
+161 IMQAFTQEMSIVVNM

-196 GTLHF
+196 GTLHSNKDYIPPGMKEGF
-201 NNGYNPP
+201 N
-208 DMKNDFDDKFNSPNE
+208 KKLNSPNE
-223 NRSSLG
+223 NSSSLD
-229 NLQTG
+229 NLEMG

-251 MVRIILQGINPILN
+251 MVRIILQGMNPILN

-286 QYGFDIHKCDHNKLV
+286 QYGFDIHKCDHDKLV

-317 KMTSFAS
+317 KMTSLAS

-336 KLTDKKQRSKFRK
+336 NLTDKKQRSKFK
-349 LKVRP
+349 MLKVRP

-361 ETSGKMYSLF
+361 ESSGKMYSLY
-371 TDTSKIKNLNF
+371 TDISTVK
-382 DET
+382 

>member
-1 MTVSEEPPMDTDNDK
+1 MTISGEPLSDSDDDK
-16 KNYLHRQVEQQL
+16 KKYINSQVEQQL

-36 SGIPPETIA
+36 SGIPSETIA

-53 EVDQLIQD
+53 EVDQIIQD
-61 IKKQEEKKR
+61 IKKQEERKR
-70 ILLEEQVSGNP
+70 LLLEEQVSNNP

-91 VVDIEDAIK
+91 VVDIEQAIK
-100 NAERRIWK
+100 NAETRIWK
-108 ALKSEPEF
+108 ALKSKPEF

-130 AKSKVPMVILHVDLV
+130 ANSKVPLVIFHVDLV

-161 IMQAFTHEMSIMVNM
+161 IMQAFTQEMSIVVNM

-187 AVIGFFVPG
+187 AVLGFFVPG
-196 GTLHF
+196 GSLRS
-201 NNGYNPP
+201 
-208 DMKNDFDDKFNSPNE
+208 DNDHDPSNVKEDFGEKFNSHDE
-223 NRSSLG
+223 NSSSLG
-229 NLQTG
+229 NLEMG

-251 MVRIILQGINPILN
+251 MVRIILQGMNPILN
-265 QFDYPELGVRIG
+265 QFDYPELGIRIG

-286 QYGFDIHKCDHNKLV
+286 QYGFDIHKCDHDKLV

-317 KMTSFAS
+317 KMTSLAS

-336 KLTDKKQRSKFRK
+336 KLIDKKERSKFK
-349 LKVRP
+349 VLKVRP

-361 ETSGKMYSLF
+361 ESSGKMYNLF
-371 TDTSKIKNLNF
+371 TDNSTVK
-382 DET
+382 